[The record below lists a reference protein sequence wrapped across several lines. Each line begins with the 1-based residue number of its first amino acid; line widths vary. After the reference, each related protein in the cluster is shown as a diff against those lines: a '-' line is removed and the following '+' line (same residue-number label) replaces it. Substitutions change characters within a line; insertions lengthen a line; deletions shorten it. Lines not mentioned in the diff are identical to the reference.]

1 MKPQEIFGADIGRK
15 LSLALLLALFG
26 LSFALGALGID
37 FGQHWDQRKIVRT
50 VTETY
55 QTGILMPGWYNYPS
69 LSYKLV
75 MLASLPDA
83 AAVVLSDRGIAPQLV
98 DFEYAAD
105 GVLSISEKVQE
116 VLNSSAFP
124 LRARLFFLFVTLLTG
139 FWTYAL
145 ARQLGAVRWAALLSA
160 ALLFSSWEFAYHARW
175 IAPDG
180 LLTQFG
186 VLTILLVMLSLSAG
200 GYKRLL
206 WLFLSAVAAG
216 LTCGAKYY
224 GGMFLLPV
232 LLAAFAYIRQQK
244 LSYREL
250 ALLGIGLV
258 VVFAAT
264 FILSTPGALVEP
276 MRFYEDVSFEVYH
289 YGNGHFGYTVQAGI
303 EHFTLYMTYLIFAA
317 FSPYA
322 PLALLVFLLALV
334 GVYGLLKQRQGW
346 WWPVILFL
354 LIPVLHVGYLSQ
366 QKVLFVRN
374 SLIVL
379 PFVAILAAQGIAFL
393 WQWRPLSGP
402 AGRAVLGLLVVGLLA
417 VNFTWQYNAAQSIQN
432 RGQVDFSANLAAYIQ
447 SHPKVSYY
455 LSPQAQELVKDMS
468 FPNVVTDPQ
477 QGEKFIYFSR
487 EANNLLANR
496 FSLYETPYGPYEVN
510 LNYYPSWD
518 GDSRLVVIKLQDALN
533 QKRIRALIEGT
544 EP

>member
-1 MKPQEIFGADIGRK
+1 MKQLEIFGADAGRK
-15 LSLALLLALFG
+15 LSLALLLAVFG
-26 LSFALGALGID
+26 LSFTFGALGID
-37 FGQHWDQRKIVRT
+37 FGEHWDQRKIVKT
-50 VTETY
+50 VTTTY
-55 QTGILMPGWYNYPS
+55 QTGILLPGWYNYPS
-69 LSYKLV
+69 LSYKLM

-83 AAVVLSDRGIAPQLV
+83 AAVVLSDRGITPQLV
-98 DFEYAAD
+98 DIEYAAD

-116 VLNSSAFP
+116 VLKSSAFP

-145 ARQLGAVRWAALLSA
+145 ARQLGAARWAALFSA

-186 VLTILLVMLSLSAG
+186 ILTLLLVMLSLSAS
-200 GYKRLL
+200 GYKRLV

-250 ALLGIGLV
+250 ALLGSGLL

-264 FILSTPGALVEP
+264 FLISTPGALVEP
-276 MRFYEDVSFEVYH
+276 MRFYKDVSFEVYH
-289 YGNGHFGYTVQAGI
+289 YGNGHFGYTVQAGM
-303 EHFTLYMTYLIFAA
+303 EHFTRYMTYLIFAG
-317 FSPYA
+317 FSPYP
-322 PLALLVFLLALV
+322 PLALLAFLLAMV

-346 WWPVILFL
+346 WPVILFL
-354 LIPVLHVGYLSQ
+354 FIPVLHIGYMSQ

-379 PFVAILAAQGIAFL
+379 PFVAILAAQGITFL

-402 AGRAVLGLLVVGLLA
+402 AGRVVMGILAVGLLA

-432 RGQVDFSANLAAYIQ
+432 RGQVDFRANLSAYIQ
-447 SHPKVSYY
+447 SYPKVSFY
-455 LSPQAQELVKDMS
+455 LSPQAQELVEDLS
-468 FPNVVTDPQ
+468 FPNVVADPQ
-477 QGEKFIYFSR
+477 QAEKFVYFSR
-487 EANNLLANR
+487 ETNNLLANR
-496 FSLYETPYGPYEVN
+496 FGLYEPPYGPYEVN

>member
-1 MKPQEIFGADIGRK
+1 MKRQEVFGADIGRK
-15 LSLALLLALFG
+15 LSLALLLAVFG
-26 LSFALGALGID
+26 LSFALGAIGID

-50 VTETY
+50 VTTTY
-55 QTGILMPGWYNYPS
+55 QTGMLLPGWYNYPS
-69 LSYKLV
+69 LSYSLM

-83 AAVVLSDRGIAPQLV
+83 AAVVLGDRGIAPQLV
-98 DFEYAAD
+98 GFEHD
-105 GVLSISEKVQE
+105 VDEVLSISEKVQE
-116 VLNSSAFP
+116 VLKSSGFP
-124 LRARLFFLFVTLLTG
+124 LRARLFFLFATLLAG
-139 FWTYAL
+139 IWTYAL
-145 ARQLGAVRWAALLSA
+145 ARQLGAARWVALLSA

-186 VLTILLVMLSLSAG
+186 ALTILLVMLSLSSS
-200 GYKRLL
+200 GYKRLV

-232 LLAAFAYIRQQK
+232 LLAAFAYSSEHK

-250 ALLGIGLV
+250 ALLGSGLV

-264 FILSTPGALVEP
+264 FILSTPGALVDP
-276 MRFYEDVSFEVYH
+276 LRFYKHVSFEVYH

-303 EHFTLYMTYLIFAA
+303 EHFSLYMTYLIFAG

-334 GVYGLLKQRQGW
+334 GVYGLLKQRQG

-393 WQWRPLSGP
+393 WQWRPLSGR
-402 AGRAVLGLLVVGLLA
+402 AGRAALGILVIGLLA
-417 VNFTWQYNAAQSIQN
+417 VNFAWQHNAAQSIQN
-432 RGQVDFSANLAAYIQ
+432 RGQVDFRANLVDYIQ
-447 SHPKVSYY
+447 SHPKVNFY
-455 LSPQAQELVKDMS
+455 LSPQAQELVEDLS
-468 FPNVVTDPQ
+468 FPNVVADPQ
-477 QGEKFIYFSR
+477 QAEKFVYFSR
-487 EANNLLANR
+487 ETNNPLANR
-496 FSLYETPYGPYEVN
+496 FGLYETPYGPYEVN

-518 GDSRLVVIKLQDALN
+518 GDSRLVVIKVQDALN
-533 QKRIRALIEGT
+533 QKRIKALMEGT

>member
-1 MKPQEIFGADIGRK
+1 MKLQEIFGADAGRK
-15 LSLALLLALFG
+15 LSLILLLALFG
-26 LSFALGALGID
+26 LSFAFGALGID

-50 VTETY
+50 ATETY
-55 QTGILMPGWYNYPS
+55 ETGILLPGWYNYPS

-83 AAVVLSDRGIAPQLV
+83 AAVVLSERGIAPQLV
-98 DFEYAAD
+98 DFEYAAE

-116 VLNSSAFP
+116 ILNSSAFP

-145 ARQLGAVRWAALLSA
+145 ARQLGAARWTALLSA

-186 VLTILLVMLSLSAG
+186 VLTILLVMLSLSAD
-200 GYKRLL
+200 GYKRLV

-232 LLAAFAYIRQQK
+232 FLAAFAYVRQQK

-250 ALLGIGLV
+250 ALLGIGLM

-276 MRFYEDVSFEVYH
+276 MRFYEGVSFEVYH
-289 YGNGHFGYTVQAGI
+289 YSNGHFGYTVQAGI
-303 EHFTLYMTYLIFAA
+303 EHFTRYMTYLIFAG

-322 PLALLVFLLALV
+322 PLALSVFLLAMV
-334 GVYGLLKQRQGW
+334 GVDRK
-346 WWPVILFL
+346 
-354 LIPVLHVGYLSQ
+354 S
-366 QKVLFVRN
+366 
-374 SLIVL
+374 
-379 PFVAILAAQGIAFL
+379 
-393 WQWRPLSGP
+393 
-402 AGRAVLGLLVVGLLA
+402 VV
-417 VNFTWQYNAAQSIQN
+417 
-432 RGQVDFSANLAAYIQ
+432 
-447 SHPKVSYY
+447 
-455 LSPQAQELVKDMS
+455 
-468 FPNVVTDPQ
+468 
-477 QGEKFIYFSR
+477 
-487 EANNLLANR
+487 
-496 FSLYETPYGPYEVN
+496 
-510 LNYYPSWD
+510 
-518 GDSRLVVIKLQDALN
+518 
-533 QKRIRALIEGT
+533 
-544 EP
+544 

>member
-1 MKPQEIFGADIGRK
+1 MKLQEIFGADAGRK
-15 LSLALLLALFG
+15 LSLILLLALFG
-26 LSFALGALGID
+26 LSFAFGALGID

-55 QTGILMPGWYNYPS
+55 ETGTLLPGWYNYPS

-83 AAVVLSDRGIAPQLV
+83 VAVVLSERGIAPQLV
-98 DFEYAAD
+98 DFEYAAE

-116 VLNSSAFP
+116 ILNSSAFP

-145 ARQLGAVRWAALLSA
+145 ARQLGAARWTALLSA

-186 VLTILLVMLSLSAG
+186 VLTILLVMLSLSAD
-200 GYKRLL
+200 GYKRLV
-206 WLFLSAVAAG
+206 WLFLSSVAAG

-250 ALLGIGLV
+250 ALLGIGLM

-276 MRFYEDVSFEVYH
+276 MRFYEGVSFEVYH
-289 YGNGHFGYTVQAGI
+289 YSNGHFGYTVQAGI
-303 EHFTLYMTYLIFAA
+303 EHFTRYMTYLIFVG

-322 PLALLVFLLALV
+322 PLALSVFLLAMV

-346 WWPVILFL
+346 WPLILFL
-354 LIPVLHVGYLSQ
+354 LIPVLHIGYLSQ

-374 SLIVL
+374 SLIIL

-393 WQWRPLSGP
+393 WQWRRLSGP
-402 AGRAVLGLLVVGLLA
+402 AGRAVLGVLVVGLLA
-417 VNFTWQYNAAQSIQN
+417 ANFTWQYNAAQTIQN
-432 RGQVDFSANLAAYIQ
+432 RGQVDFRADLVDYIQ
-447 SHPKVSYY
+447 SHPKVSFF
-455 LSPQAQELVKDMS
+455 LSPQARELVEDLS
-468 FPNVVTDPQ
+468 FPNVVADSQ
-477 QGEKFIYFSR
+477 QAEKFIYFSR

-496 FSLYETPYGPYEVN
+496 FGLYETPYGPYEVN
-510 LNYYPSWD
+510 LSYYPSWD
-518 GDSRLVVIKLQDALN
+518 GDSRLVVIKLQDALS
-533 QKRIRALIEGT
+533 QKRIRALIEAT